1 MNAAC
6 GWPSR
11 RSEAK
16 GEHMNMSRVKLFGA
30 LALLVAASTFWPA
43 GALAQKRSTT
53 PPADLK
59 VRSRMTSGDADR
71 GIETITY
78 IKGPRMRSEMGMTRM
93 GMTNITQC
101 DLRRTIT
108 LNDQTRTYMIT
119 PLDATGDARAAVAA
133 PGVPPAEQPQ
143 TEKRRGGVVNIVNT
157 ITDTGERKEMF
168 GFTARR
174 IKTSM
179 VMEASPDACNP
190 GSSRIETDGW
200 YIDFEYDFNCPG
212 QPVAHRP
219 GVPTRPDCQDEIR
232 TRTVGSAKL
241 GYPVHVTTTM
251 QQGGDMTTTMTQE
264 VLEISRAPL
273 EAALFDIPA
282 GYTLARNMQE
292 MYGVSGATAKA
303 DRRANDTGPP
313 EKPAGPLSQTAA
325 APGVVAA
332 NAPKK
337 EGAVRICQVMPK
349 AQVTTGNA
357 AQAAEAV
364 RNAFANYLTGPRLEI
379 ASLDARLPSQAMEEA
394 RQSECDY
401 VLYASMT
408 QKKGGGG
415 GGIFSRAVGNVV
427 GAAAGQIPVSTA
439 GEAAARGAVIT
450 GVYTTANIASNIK
463 AKDEITLEYK
473 LEAVGGTRPALSK
486 TEKGK
491 AKSDGEDVLTPLI
504 ERAAETIVAAA
515 RM

>member
-1 MNAAC
+1 MY
-6 GWPSR
+6 
-11 RSEAK
+11 
-16 GEHMNMSRVKLFGA
+16 RVKLFGA
-30 LALLVAASTFWPA
+30 LALLASLIIAVSSFVPT
-43 GALAQKRSTT
+43 GVLAQKRSTT

-59 VRSRMTSGDADR
+59 VRSRMTTSGTDR

-78 IKGPRMRSEMGMTRM
+78 IKGARLRSEMGVTGT

-101 DLRRTIT
+101 DLRRNIM
-108 LNDQTRTYMIT
+108 LNHQTRSYMIT
-119 PLDATGDARAAVAA
+119 SLDASGDAGAAAA
-133 PGVPPAEQPQ
+133 PGAPSAVPPQ
-143 TEKRRGGVVNIVNT
+143 TEKRRGGVVNVVNT
-157 ITDTGERKEMF
+157 LTDTGERKEMF

-212 QPVAHRP
+212 QKPVAHKP
-219 GVPTRPDCQDEIR
+219 GVPVRPDCQDEIR

-241 GYPVHVTTTM
+241 GYPVYVTTTM
-251 QQGGDMTTTMTQE
+251 QQGGSTTTTMTQE

-273 EAALFDIPA
+273 DAALFDIPA
-282 GYTLARNMQE
+282 GYTLARSMQE
-292 MYGVSGATAKA
+292 MYGVSSAVANA
-303 DRRANDTGPP
+303 DRRENEAS
-313 EKPAGPLSQTAA
+313 PAESAA
-325 APGVVAA
+325 APGSQTATAPGIVAL

-337 EGAVRICQVMPK
+337 QGVVRICQMMPK
-349 AQVTTGNA
+349 TQVTTGNA

-364 RNAFANYLTGPRLEI
+364 RSAFAGYLVGPRLEI
-379 ASLDARLPSQAMEEA
+379 ASLNARLKSQAMEEA
-394 RQSECDY
+394 KQGECDY

-415 GGIFSRAVGNVV
+415 GMFSRAVGNVV
-427 GAAAGQIPVSTA
+427 GATAGHIPVSTP

-463 AKDEITLEYK
+463 AKDEITLEYN
-473 LEAVGGTRPALSK
+473 LESVGGARPTLSK
-486 TEKGK
+486 TEKAK

-504 ERAAETIVAAA
+504 ERAAEAIVAAMKNPA
-515 RM
+515 VS

>member
-1 MNAAC
+1 M
-6 GWPSR
+6 
-11 RSEAK
+11 K
-16 GEHMNMSRVKLFGA
+16 MSRVKLFGA
-30 LALLVAASTFWPA
+30 LALLASLTIAASTFGLA
-43 GALAQKRSTT
+43 GALAQKRPTT
-53 PPADLK
+53 PLVDLK
-59 VRSRMTSGDADR
+59 VRSRMTTGGADQ

-78 IKGPRMRSEMGMTRM
+78 IKGARMRSEMGVTGT

-101 DLRRTIT
+101 DLRRNIM

-119 PLDATGDARAAVAA
+119 PLDASGDAGAAAA
-133 PGVPPAEQPQ
+133 PGVPATAPPQ
-143 TEKRRGGVVNIVNT
+143 TEKRRGGVVNVVNT
-157 ITDTGERKEMF
+157 IKDTGERKDMF

-179 VMEASPDACNP
+179 VTETSPDACNP

-212 QPVAHRP
+212 QKPVVHRP
-219 GVPTRPDCQDEIR
+219 GVPGRPDCQDEIR

-251 QQGGDMTTTMTQE
+251 QQGDGTTTTMTQE

-273 EAALFDIPA
+273 DAALFDIPA
-282 GYTLARNMQE
+282 GYTLARSMQE
-292 MYGVSGATAKA
+292 MYGVSSAAANA
-303 DRRANDTGPP
+303 DKRPNDASPT
-313 EKPAGPLSQTAA
+313 ETPAGPWSQTAG
-325 APGVVAA
+325 APGLVAA

-337 EGAVRICQVMPK
+337 EGAVRICQVTPK
-349 AQVTTGNA
+349 AQVTTGSA

-364 RNAFANYLTGPRLEI
+364 RNTFAGYLTGPRLEI
-379 ASLDARLPSQAMEEA
+379 TSLNARLPSQAMEEA
-394 RQSECDY
+394 RQSQCDY

-415 GGIFSRAVGNVV
+415 GMFSRAIGNVV
-427 GAAAGQIPVSTA
+427 GAAAGHIPVATA

-450 GVYTTANIASNIK
+450 GVYTTANIASNVK

-473 LEAVGGTRPALSK
+473 LEPVGGARPALSK
-486 TEKGK
+486 TDKAK

-504 ERAAETIVAAA
+504 ERAAEAIVAAA
-515 RM
+515 KL

>member
-1 MNAAC
+1 M
-6 GWPSR
+6 
-11 RSEAK
+11 K
-16 GEHMNMSRVKLFGA
+16 MSRVKLFGA
-30 LALLVAASTFWPA
+30 LALLASLTIAASTFWPT
-43 GALAQKRSTT
+43 GAFAQKRSTT

-59 VRSRMTSGDADR
+59 VRSRMTTGGADR

-78 IKGPRMRSEMGMTRM
+78 IKGARMRSEMGVTAM
-93 GMTNITQC
+93 GMTNIMQC
-101 DLRRTIT
+101 DLRRTIM
-108 LNDQTRTYMIT
+108 LNNQTRTYMIT
-119 PLDATGDARAAVAA
+119 PLDASGDAGAVAA
-133 PGVPPAEQPQ
+133 PGVPPAAQPQ
-143 TEKRRGGVVNIVNT
+143 TEKRRGGVVNVVNT

-212 QPVAHRP
+212 QKPVAHRP
-219 GVPTRPDCQDEIR
+219 GVPVRPDCQDEVR
-232 TRTVGSAKL
+232 TRTIGSAKL
-241 GYPVHVTTTM
+241 GYPVLVTTTM
-251 QQGGDMTTTMTQE
+251 HQGDGTTTTMTQE

-273 EAALFDIPA
+273 DAALFDIPA
-282 GYTLARNMQE
+282 GYTLARSMQE
-292 MYGVSGATAKA
+292 MYGVSGAAANADTRPNDAGAAENATAP
-303 DRRANDTGPP
+303 G
-313 EKPAGPLSQTAA
+313 SQTAA
-325 APGVVAA
+325 ATGVVAA

-337 EGAVRICQVMPK
+337 EGAVRICQMMPK
-349 AQVTTGNA
+349 AQVTTGSA

-364 RNAFANYLTGPRLEI
+364 RNAFASYLTGPRLEI
-379 ASLDARLPSQAMEEA
+379 ASLNARLPSQAMEEA
-394 RQSECDY
+394 RQSQCDY

-415 GGIFSRAVGNVV
+415 GMFSRAVGNVV
-427 GAAAGQIPVSTA
+427 GAAAGHIPVSTA

-473 LEAVGGTRPALSK
+473 LEAVGGARPALSK
-486 TEKGK
+486 TEKAK
-491 AKSDGEDVLTPLI
+491 AKADGEDVLTPLI
-504 ERAAETIVAAA
+504 ERAAEAIVAAA
-515 RM
+515 TK